1 MWYDLAIVGSGGA
14 AFAAAITAR
23 DAGASVVMVERGTA
37 GGTCVNTGCVPSKA
51 LLAAAAARHDAGDQR
66 VPGIATQ
73 AAPVDMAAL
82 TGGKDDLVGGMRAS
96 KYTGLAAD
104 YGWEII
110 AGTARFAGGTDAPVL
125 EVRLT
130 DGGATSVE
138 AGQYL
143 VATGAA
149 PWIPPIAGLEQAGY
163 LTSTT
168 AMELTELP
176 ESMLVIGGN
185 AVGLELAQLFARL
198 GVTVTVAEALD
209 RLAPFDE
216 PEVSAAIEDVFGGD
230 GISVVTAAAI
240 TSVRGDATARSAT
253 ITTAGGRERELAYG
267 QILVAAGRRP
277 VTAGLNLD
285 GAGVKTGRHGEI
297 VTDECQRT
305 ANPRIWAAG
314 DVTSGPQFVYVA
326 AAQGSRAAANAL
338 QNAGRTL
345 DYTALPRVT
354 FTSPAIASAGM
365 TEAELIRQGV
375 ACDCRVLPLS
385 AVPRAVVARDT
396 RGMVKLV
403 AEAGTGRVRGVHAV
417 ADGAGEMMTAASYA
431 IRAGMTVADLAAA
444 WAPYLTMSEGLRL
457 AAQAFSR
464 DVSRLSCC
472 AA

>member
-66 VPGIATQ
+66 FPGIATQ
-73 AAPVDMAAL
+73 AAPVEMAAL
-82 TGGKDDLVGGMRAS
+82 TAGKDELVAGMRAS

-110 AGTARFAGGTDAPVL
+110 AGTARFAGGPDAPVL
-125 EVRLT
+125 EVRRN
-130 DGGATSVE
+130 DGGATPVE

-163 LTSTT
+163 LTSAT

-216 PEVSAAIEDVFGGD
+216 PEVSAAIEDAFD
-230 GISVVTAAAI
+230 DEGIGVVTAAAI

-253 ITTAGGRERELAYG
+253 ITTAGGRERALAYG

-285 GAGVKTGRHGEI
+285 GAGVKTGGRGEI
-297 VTDECQRT
+297 ITDECQRT
-305 ANPRIWAAG
+305 ANPRIWAAA
-314 DVTSGPQFVYVA
+314 T
-326 AAQGSRAAANAL
+326 
-338 QNAGRTL
+338 
-345 DYTALPRVT
+345 
-354 FTSPAIASAGM
+354 
-365 TEAELIRQGV
+365 
-375 ACDCRVLPLS
+375 
-385 AVPRAVVARDT
+385 
-396 RGMVKLV
+396 
-403 AEAGTGRVRGVHAV
+403 
-417 ADGAGEMMTAASYA
+417 
-431 IRAGMTVADLAAA
+431 
-444 WAPYLTMSEGLRL
+444 
-457 AAQAFSR
+457 
-464 DVSRLSCC
+464 
-472 AA
+472 

>member
-66 VPGIATQ
+66 FPGIATQ

-82 TGGKDDLVGGMRAS
+82 TAGKDELVAGMRAS

-110 AGTARFAGGTDAPVL
+110 AGTARFAGGPDAPVL
-125 EVRLT
+125 EVRRN
-130 DGGATSVE
+130 DGGATPVE

-163 LTSTT
+163 LTSAT

-216 PEVSAAIEDVFGGD
+216 PEVSAAIEDDFGGE

-253 ITTAGGRERELAYG
+253 ITTAGGRERALAYG

-277 VTAGLNLD
+277 
-285 GAGVKTGRHGEI
+285 
-297 VTDECQRT
+297 
-305 ANPRIWAAG
+305 
-314 DVTSGPQFVYVA
+314 
-326 AAQGSRAAANAL
+326 
-338 QNAGRTL
+338 
-345 DYTALPRVT
+345 
-354 FTSPAIASAGM
+354 
-365 TEAELIRQGV
+365 
-375 ACDCRVLPLS
+375 
-385 AVPRAVVARDT
+385 
-396 RGMVKLV
+396 
-403 AEAGTGRVRGVHAV
+403 
-417 ADGAGEMMTAASYA
+417 
-431 IRAGMTVADLAAA
+431 
-444 WAPYLTMSEGLRL
+444 APT
-457 AAQAFSR
+457 
-464 DVSRLSCC
+464 
-472 AA
+472 